1 MDNNLKNKFSKIIN
15 SSEDI
20 TIQRY
25 NIFNSS
31 FENEKNIIK
40 SPHEN
45 NLNNNT
51 LSQTKLSILDKTS
64 KLFNIKLDIDRENEE
79 RKNIELDTYKNM
91 KRKTFSFNNE
101 YFNLNYDNNKMNNI
115 KPNYYYQYK
124 KTVNNINKIDDNNGM
139 LKSKL
144 NYDSYLSSQNS
155 KIKNN
160 EKNKE
165 RFIDDYSI
173 KNGKKTILNYKDGS
187 QKQNGGND
195 KYLTNINFFK
205 QKIGNNKNRKI
216 NKNDNK
222 NKYIINFSMGKNNLN
237 LNNYQKGNF
246 NTINNIK
253 KDEYQLGKNN
263 NFNILNKLVD
273 NKDFNFNYRND
284 ESFNKINKRGI
295 QNNYKKELKINDI
308 SEIKLD
314 LNSNNKFNNIYNNYL
329 KSNNDNKIK
338 YNFLNNTDGKI
349 KNNDLFNNNEN
360 SMLDTSYIAEK
371 ERQIKRE
378 IENEEKN

>member
-64 KLFNIKLDIDRENEE
+64 NLFNIKLDIYRENEE

-124 KTVNNINKIDDNNGM
+124 KTFNNINKIDDNNGM

-195 KYLTNINFFK
+195 KYLKNINIFK
-205 QKIGNNKNRKI
+205 NEKTRLNYSRKI
-216 NKNDNK
+216 ISKC
-222 NKYIINFSMGKNNLN
+222 
-237 LNNYQKGNF
+237 
-246 NTINNIK
+246 NIK
-253 KDEYQLGKNN
+253 NGY
-263 NFNILNKLVD
+263 F
-273 NKDFNFNYRND
+273 
-284 ESFNKINKRGI
+284 KIVWSRFRWGN
-295 QNNYKKELKINDI
+295 
-308 SEIKLD
+308 
-314 LNSNNKFNNIYNNYL
+314 
-329 KSNNDNKIK
+329 
-338 YNFLNNTDGKI
+338 
-349 KNNDLFNNNEN
+349 
-360 SMLDTSYIAEK
+360 
-371 ERQIKRE
+371 
-378 IENEEKN
+378 

>member
-165 RFIDDYSI
+165 RFIDDYNI

-195 KYLTNINFFK
+195 N
-205 QKIGNNKNRKI
+205 
-216 NKNDNK
+216 
-222 NKYIINFSMGKNNLN
+222 
-237 LNNYQKGNF
+237 
-246 NTINNIK
+246 
-253 KDEYQLGKNN
+253 
-263 NFNILNKLVD
+263 
-273 NKDFNFNYRND
+273 
-284 ESFNKINKRGI
+284 
-295 QNNYKKELKINDI
+295 
-308 SEIKLD
+308 
-314 LNSNNKFNNIYNNYL
+314 
-329 KSNNDNKIK
+329 
-338 YNFLNNTDGKI
+338 
-349 KNNDLFNNNEN
+349 
-360 SMLDTSYIAEK
+360 
-371 ERQIKRE
+371 
-378 IENEEKN
+378 

>member
-91 KRKTFSFNNE
+91 KGKPFSFNKEN
-101 YFNLNYDNNKMNNI
+101 FNLNYGNNKMNNN

-124 KTVNNINKIDDNNGM
+124 KNVSSINKIDDNNGM

-160 EKNKE
+160 DKNNEKNKK

-173 KNGKKTILNYKDGS
+173 KNG
-187 QKQNGGND
+187 
-195 KYLTNINFFK
+195 
-205 QKIGNNKNRKI
+205 RK
-216 NKNDNK
+216 
-222 NKYIINFSMGKNNLN
+222 
-237 LNNYQKGNF
+237 
-246 NTINNIK
+246 
-253 KDEYQLGKNN
+253 
-263 NFNILNKLVD
+263 
-273 NKDFNFNYRND
+273 
-284 ESFNKINKRGI
+284 
-295 QNNYKKELKINDI
+295 
-308 SEIKLD
+308 
-314 LNSNNKFNNIYNNYL
+314 
-329 KSNNDNKIK
+329 
-338 YNFLNNTDGKI
+338 
-349 KNNDLFNNNEN
+349 LF
-360 SMLDTSYIAEK
+360 
-371 ERQIKRE
+371 
-378 IENEEKN
+378 